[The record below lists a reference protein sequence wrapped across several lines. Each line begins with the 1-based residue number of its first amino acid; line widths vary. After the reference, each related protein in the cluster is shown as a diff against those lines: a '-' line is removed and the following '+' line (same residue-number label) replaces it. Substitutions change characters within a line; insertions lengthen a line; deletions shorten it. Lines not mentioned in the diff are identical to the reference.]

1 MAENEMV
8 VDSVAQVQ
16 DQAPETAPVVEST
29 SSEAPTES
37 KPSAPVEKMIPQ
49 SQVNRI
55 AAREAR
61 EAAEKVR
68 AEYEAKYGQSQQ
80 SQSQQP
86 NQPANIG
93 GMIQISPEQL
103 RQEIHRAA
111 RDMSVESQAQE
122 IERNW
127 KSTMNAEMDRDPEF
141 AQAYQDLDIESN
153 PGLLLEI
160 YGMDNKVAVMKDL
173 ANNPSKYANILYLA
187 GQNKGALAKKELDR
201 LSASIKANEQ
211 AQKQPKVDA
220 PLGHLKPSNIGT
232 DNGEMG
238 VSDFMSQPWLRG

>member
-1 MAENEMV
+1 MAENEQV
-8 VDSVAQVQ
+8 VDSGV
-16 DQAPETAPVVEST
+16 QAPDPTPTPVVDSAP
-29 SSEAPTES
+29 SEAPAES
-37 KPSAPVEKMIPQ
+37 QPSAPVEKMIPQ

-61 EAAEKVR
+61 EAADRVR
-68 AEYEAKYGQSQQ
+68 AEFEAKYGNN
-80 SQSQQP
+80 SQSQPQQQ
-86 NQPANIG
+86 NQPGNVG
-93 GMIQISPEQL
+93 GMIQLSPEQL

-111 RDMSVESQAQE
+111 RDMSVQAQAQE

-141 AQAYQDLDIESN
+141 AQAYAELDIESN

-160 YGMDNKVAVMKDL
+160 YGMDNKVAMMKDL

-187 GQNKGALAKKELDR
+187 GQGKGALAKKELDR

-220 PLGHLKPSNIGT
+220 PLSHLKPSNIGT

-238 VSDFMSQPWLRG
+238 VSDFMAQPWLRG

>member
-1 MAENEMV
+1 MAENEQV
-8 VDSVAQVQ
+8 VDSGVQ
-16 DQAPETAPVVEST
+16 TPDQSPTPVVESAP
-29 SSEAPTES
+29 SEAPTES
-37 KPSAPVEKMIPQ
+37 QPSAPVEKMIPQ

-61 EAAEKVR
+61 EAADRVR
-68 AEYEAKYGQSQQ
+68 AEFEAKYAGNSQTQ
-80 SQSQQP
+80 NQQQ
-86 NQPANIG
+86 NQPQNIG

-111 RDMSVESQAQE
+111 RDMSVEAQAHE

-127 KSTMNAEMDRDPEF
+127 KATMNAEMDKDPEF
-141 AQAYQDLDIESN
+141 AQAYQELDIENS
-153 PGLLLEI
+153 PDILLEL
-160 YGMDNKVAVMKDL
+160 YGMDNKVAIMKDL
-173 ANNPSKYANILYLA
+173 ANNPSKYHTVLGLY
-187 GQNKGALAKKELDR
+187 GQKKMALAQKELQR

-238 VSDFMSQPWLRG
+238 VSDFMAQPWLRG